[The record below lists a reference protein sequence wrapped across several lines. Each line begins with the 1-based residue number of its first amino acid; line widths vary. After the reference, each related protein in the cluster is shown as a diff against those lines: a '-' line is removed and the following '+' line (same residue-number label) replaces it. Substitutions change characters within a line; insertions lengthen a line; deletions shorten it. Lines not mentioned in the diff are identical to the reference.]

1 MEETTLEF
9 YKERGQLQENRI
21 LELQQRNKD
30 SNINEQSIDLDY
42 DLYLEH
48 EYLFLNVNLP
58 GVLEQEL
65 KVELKRGEI
74 IISGEFP
81 KLCADEEVE
90 FLERQR
96 LGQRHYPGR
105 RRRHLDSDEFR
116 LDRCQRFCH
125 RSHDPQPRL
134 CHLCGGCRHRKGI

>member
-1 MEETTLEF
+1 MEETTQEF
-9 YKERGQLQENRI
+9 YKDRVRAQENRI
-21 LELQQRNKD
+21 LELQQRNMY

-65 KVELKRGEI
+65 KVELNRGEI

-81 KLCADEEVE
+81 NLCADEEVE

-96 LGQRHYPGR
+96 PSGFFQKNFLLPPDLLIQKHEWQLVDGVLQIRMLLKADQKDSKLL
-105 RRRHLDSDEFR
+105 LD
-116 LDRCQRFCH
+116 
-125 RSHDPQPRL
+125 
-134 CHLCGGCRHRKGI
+134 

>member
-1 MEETTLEF
+1 MEETTQEF
-9 YKERGQLQENRI
+9 YKDRVQAQENRI
-21 LELQQRNKD
+21 LELQQRNMD

-65 KVELKRGEI
+65 KVELNRGEI

-81 KLCADEEVE
+81 NLCADEEVE
-90 FLERQR
+90 FLERNRPSGYFQKKFLLPQDLLIQKHEWQLVDGVLQIR
-96 LGQRHYPGR
+96 MILKADQKDSKLL
-105 RRRHLDSDEFR
+105 LD
-116 LDRCQRFCH
+116 
-125 RSHDPQPRL
+125 
-134 CHLCGGCRHRKGI
+134 

>member
-1 MEETTLEF
+1 MEEITLKF
-9 YKERGQLQENRI
+9 YKDRGQVQENRI

-30 SNINEQSIDLDY
+30 SNINEQPIDLDY

-65 KVELKRGEI
+65 KVELNRGEI

-81 KLCADEEVE
+81 NLCADEEVE

-96 LGQRHYPGR
+96 PSGYFQKKFLLPSDLLIQKHEWQLVDGVLQIRMILKADQKDSKLL
-105 RRRHLDSDEFR
+105 LD
-116 LDRCQRFCH
+116 
-125 RSHDPQPRL
+125 
-134 CHLCGGCRHRKGI
+134 

>member
-9 YKERGQLQENRI
+9 YKNRGQVQENRI

-30 SNINEQSIDLDY
+30 SNINVQPIDLDY

-58 GVLEQEL
+58 GVIEQEL
-65 KVELKRGEI
+65 KVELNQGEI

-81 KLCADEEVE
+81 NLCADKEVE

-96 LGQRHYPGR
+96 PSGYFQKKFLLPQDLLIQKREWQLVDGVLQIRMILKADQKDSKLL
-105 RRRHLDSDEFR
+105 LD
-116 LDRCQRFCH
+116 
-125 RSHDPQPRL
+125 
-134 CHLCGGCRHRKGI
+134 

>member
-42 DLYLEH
+42 DLYLEQ

-65 KVELKRGEI
+65 KVELNRGEI

-96 LGQRHYPGR
+96 PSGFFQKNFLLPPGLFIQKHEWQLVDGVLQIR
-105 RRRHLDSDEFR
+105 MILKADQKDSKLLLD
-116 LDRCQRFCH
+116 
-125 RSHDPQPRL
+125 
-134 CHLCGGCRHRKGI
+134 

>member
-65 KVELKRGEI
+65 KVELNRGEI

-81 KLCADEEVE
+81 NLCADEEVE

-96 LGQRHYPGR
+96 PSGFFQKNFLLPPDFLIQKHEWQLVDGVLQIRMILKADQKDSKLL
-105 RRRHLDSDEFR
+105 LD
-116 LDRCQRFCH
+116 
-125 RSHDPQPRL
+125 
-134 CHLCGGCRHRKGI
+134 

>member
-9 YKERGQLQENRI
+9 YKNRGQLQENRI

-30 SNINEQSIDLDY
+30 SNINEQPIDLDY

-65 KVELKRGEI
+65 KLSLI
-74 IISGEFP
+74 HI
-81 KLCADEEVE
+81 
-90 FLERQR
+90 
-96 LGQRHYPGR
+96 
-105 RRRHLDSDEFR
+105 
-116 LDRCQRFCH
+116 
-125 RSHDPQPRL
+125 
-134 CHLCGGCRHRKGI
+134 

>member
-1 MEETTLEF
+1 MEETTQEF
-9 YKERGQLQENRI
+9 YKDRVQAQENRI
-21 LELQQRNKD
+21 LELQQRNMD

-65 KVELKRGEI
+65 KVELNRDEI

-81 KLCADEEVE
+81 NLCADEEVE

-96 LGQRHYPGR
+96 PSGFFQKNFLLSPDLLIQKHEWQLVDGVLQIRMILKADQKDSKLL
-105 RRRHLDSDEFR
+105 LD
-116 LDRCQRFCH
+116 
-125 RSHDPQPRL
+125 
-134 CHLCGGCRHRKGI
+134 

>member
-9 YKERGQLQENRI
+9 YKDRGQVQENRI

-65 KVELKRGEI
+65 KVELNRGEI

-81 KLCADEEVE
+81 NLCADEEVE

-96 LGQRHYPGR
+96 PSGFFQKNFLLPPALLIQKHEWQLVDGVLQIRMILKADQKDSKLL
-105 RRRHLDSDEFR
+105 LD
-116 LDRCQRFCH
+116 
-125 RSHDPQPRL
+125 
-134 CHLCGGCRHRKGI
+134 

>member
-9 YKERGQLQENRI
+9 YKNRGQLQENRI

-65 KVELKRGEI
+65 KVELNRGEI

-81 KLCADEEVE
+81 NLCADEEVE

-96 LGQRHYPGR
+96 PSGFFQKNFLLTPDLLIQKHEWQLVDGVLQIRMILKADQKDSKLL
-105 RRRHLDSDEFR
+105 LD
-116 LDRCQRFCH
+116 
-125 RSHDPQPRL
+125 
-134 CHLCGGCRHRKGI
+134 

>member
-9 YKERGQLQENRI
+9 YKNRGQLQENRI

-65 KVELKRGEI
+65 KVELNRGEI

-81 KLCADEEVE
+81 NLCADEEVE
-90 FLERQR
+90 FLERHRPSGYFQKKFFLPPDLLIQKHEWQLVDGVLQIR
-96 LGQRHYPGR
+96 MILKADQKDSKLL
-105 RRRHLDSDEFR
+105 LD
-116 LDRCQRFCH
+116 
-125 RSHDPQPRL
+125 
-134 CHLCGGCRHRKGI
+134 

>member
-1 MEETTLEF
+1 MEETTQEF
-9 YKERGQLQENRI
+9 YKDRVQAQENRI
-21 LELQQRNKD
+21 LELQQRIKD

-42 DLYLEH
+42 DLYLEY

-65 KVELKRGEI
+65 KVELNRGEI

-81 KLCADEEVE
+81 NLCADEEVE

-96 LGQRHYPGR
+96 PSGCFQKKFLLPPDLLIQKHEWQLVDGVLQIRMILKADQKDSKLL
-105 RRRHLDSDEFR
+105 LD
-116 LDRCQRFCH
+116 
-125 RSHDPQPRL
+125 
-134 CHLCGGCRHRKGI
+134 